1 MVTMG
6 NVATPMKT
14 EKQHEVSQALK
25 CMSKRKKSLYAQ
37 SRNELHCKSLGAEKS
52 RMCVRR
58 WNGTGTLMQISS
70 SQTQPLS
77 SFLSGHTRGVCPQWV
92 YLWAFTTRTAL
103 VIQKAVQETAMN
115 LWRGAFYEGKE
126 LNASKLVEKVL
137 YRRELCTAFQ
147 INTPAM
153 EKKLMGLYKW
163 NWLTIDKAKWDITC
177 SL

>member
-6 NVATPMKT
+6 NAATPMKT

-37 SRNELHCKSLGAEKS
+37 SRNELHCKPLGAEKS

-58 WNGTGTLMQISS
+58 WDGTGTLMQISS

-92 YLWAFTTRTAL
+92 YLWAFTTRTAS

-126 LNASKLVEKVL
+126 LNSNKQVSLLRKCCTEESCVQL
-137 YRRELCTAFQ
+137 FRLTLQPWRR
-147 INTPAM
+147 
-153 EKKLMGLYKW
+153 
-163 NWLTIDKAKWDITC
+163 NWWDCI
-177 SL
+177 SEIG